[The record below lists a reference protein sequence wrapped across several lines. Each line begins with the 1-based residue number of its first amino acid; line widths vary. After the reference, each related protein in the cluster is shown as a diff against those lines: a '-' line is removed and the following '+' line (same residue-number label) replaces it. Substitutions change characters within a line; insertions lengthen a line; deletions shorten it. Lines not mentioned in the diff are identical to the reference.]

1 MEDDKSSASK
11 YPVSV
16 AVEYPERNSRSLAF
30 LGLIFLKP
38 LLLIPHLIVLG
49 VLGMIAGL
57 LMIINFIIVI
67 FTARQNE
74 SIFNFL
80 VGISRWNL
88 RASAYFYGLTDK
100 YPPFSFED

>member
-1 MEDDKSSASK
+1 M
-11 YPVSV
+11 
-16 AVEYPERNSRSLAF
+16 EYPESSSRSLAF
-30 LGLIFLKP
+30 LGLILLKV
-38 LLLIPHLIVLG
+38 LLLIPHLIVLA

-80 VGISRWNL
+80 VGYSRWSL
-88 RASAYFYGLTDK
+88 RTNAYFYGLTDK